1 MGFFYWFIAGK
12 ALLPKEYGIIATST
26 NLAMLLSRI
35 SLIGLDTATWKLIS
49 EYVAKKREAEINSFI
64 RFSFIV
70 TLFTNLT
77 LALFL
82 ISLSGPLEPILKIPT
97 PVIWLTAAILL
108 VLSFSRQSG
117 LIIYSFQNMRKF
129 LTTDLFG
136 QLAKVL
142 VSAILIF
149 LGFRYIGPLIGFLFG
164 FILIASWRLLSL
176 PRGGKVGQIDRR
188 ETMLNYA
195 LPALI
200 TALAWI
206 VFSSAQQVLL
216 TVLKGPEATGIF
228 SIAMFLTRPVIVM
241 PNILTQALLPITSR
255 LSVSHNSKKKQSYL
269 IELIF
274 RYALF
279 ISLPAALFLILFSSP
294 TILIFSRLEYL
305 PAAQLFPIL
314 AVAAIIYGLGNTL
327 LHNLY
332 AIGKIKTN
340 RNIVIVTTVSFL
352 LMAVPLILLLS
363 GLGLAIA
370 YGLAVSLLAL
380 LSFLCMRKYL
390 ELTLPW
396 KNLAKPLIA
405 SSASFGF
412 LYLTTSLTS
421 GLAVGLALAGVAGLI
436 YLAVLVPMRFYT
448 PEDVKILEFVSH
460 RSPLFKRQLSSLA
473 KFLSNYV

>member
-1 MGFFYWFIAGK
+1 
-12 ALLPKEYGIIATST
+12 
-26 NLAMLLSRI
+26 
-35 SLIGLDTATWKLIS
+35 
-49 EYVAKKREAEINSFI
+49 VAKERKAKINSFI
-64 RFSFIV
+64 QFSLRM
-70 TLFTNLT
+70 TLVTNLT

-82 ISLSGPLEPILKIPT
+82 ISLSGFLEPILKIPPPT
-97 PVIWLTAAILL
+97 IWLTAAILL

-117 LIIYSFQNMRKF
+117 FIIYSLQNMRKF

-149 LGFRYIGPLIGFLFG
+149 LGFRYYGPLIGFLFG

-176 PRGGKVGQIDRR
+176 PRGGEVGQIDRKDI
-188 ETMLNYA
+188 MLNYA
-195 LPALI
+195 LPAFI

-216 TVLKGPEATGIF
+216 TVLKGPAATGIF
-228 SIAMFLTRPVIVM
+228 SIATFLTRPVTVM
-241 PNILTQALLPITSR
+241 PSILTQALLPITSR
-255 LSVSHNSKKKQSYL
+255 LSVNRNSKKKQCYL
-269 IELIF
+269 IQLIF

-294 TILIFSRLEYL
+294 TILIFSRPEYL
-305 PAAQLFPIL
+305 PAARLFPIL

-340 RNIVIVTTVSFL
+340 RNIVIVTTLSFL

-380 LSFLCMRKYL
+380 LSFLSMRKYL

-405 SSASFGF
+405 SSVSFCF
-412 LYLTTSLTS
+412 LYVTTSLAT
-421 GLAVGLALAGVAGLI
+421 GLAIGLTLVGVAGLI
-436 YLAVLVPMRFYT
+436 YLAILVPMRFYT
-448 PEDVKILEFVSH
+448 QEDVKILEFVSH
-460 RSPLFKRQLSSLA
+460 RLPMFKRQISSLA